1 MQDCGHATPIENRSP
16 AGKAQKQAKRTMKN
30 PMTHGFDEILENR
43 ALDRFDGTWSEWF
56 QVGAAP
62 KRKLFDCGGIG
73 NLYNAAMELS
83 ERQRKYLRGLGHALN
98 PVLLIGNAGVTPA
111 VIAEAKRALHDHE
124 LIKVKFRGADRATR
138 DTGLTALAGSTES
151 LLVHRIGHTALYYKR
166 RNDRPGIVIPDA

>member
-56 QVGAAP
+56 QVGAAS

-73 NLYNAAMELS
+73 NLYNAVMELS

-124 LIKVKFRGADRATR
+124 LIKVKFRSADRATR

>member
-1 MQDCGHATPIENRSP
+1 MVSSRRCART
-16 AGKAQKQAKRTMKN
+16 QA
-30 PMTHGFDEILENR
+30 
-43 ALDRFDGTWSEWF
+43 
-56 QVGAAP
+56 
-62 KRKLFDCGGIG
+62 FDCVGTG

-124 LIKVKFRGADRATR
+124 LIKVKFRGAEREAR
-138 DTGLTALAGSTES
+138 DAGLSALGLSTDS
-151 LLVHRIGHTALYYKR
+151 VLVHRIGHTALYYKR